1 MRRNRNFRWAEVMR
15 HLEGNPRTIKEV
27 AKYMEVRYEMVRIYL
42 YELLEEGKI
51 EVHEAHTK
59 PIKYRKKR

>member
-1 MRRNRNFRWAEVMR
+1 
-15 HLEGNPRTIKEV
+15 
-27 AKYMEVRYEMVRIYL
+27 MEVRYEMVRIYL

-51 EVHEAHTK
+51 EVHEAYTK

>member
-1 MRRNRNFRWAEVMR
+1 MR
-15 HLEGNPRTIKEV
+15 HLEGNPRTIKEI

-51 EVHEAHTK
+51 EVHEAYTK